1 MAIQPDKDFM
11 DSIINTWGGRKFNFL
26 NPEPTDIFIEDIA
39 HALSLQCRFNGHCT
53 DFYSVAEHSVEVMR
67 VVESLGAE
75 NNIIMTALLHDA
87 AEAYIGDV
95 VSPLKKVLKDYQE
108 IERRVE
114 STIAKRF
121 SLVYPMPEVVGF
133 ADKNVLEREFR
144 TLDPFSENG
153 ASYKGLEPKDAEEL
167 FLKEYRRLSLGNV
180 EGE

>member
-1 MAIQPDKDFM
+1 M
-11 DSIINTWGGRKFNFL
+11 
-26 NPEPTDIFIEDIA
+26 
-39 HALSLQCRFNGHCT
+39 
-53 DFYSVAEHSVEVMR
+53 
-67 VVESLGAE
+67 
-75 NNIIMTALLHDA
+75 
-87 AEAYIGDV
+87 
-95 VSPLKKVLKDYQE
+95 SPLKKVLKDYQE